1 MGRLKARIAYVIVTV
16 LMIVAGLATRQWGD
30 FLPEFVAL
38 HGGDAIW
45 AAMIYSGFRFLAP
58 HKPLGWALA
67 CSIIFCYAI
76 ETSQLYQADWIRAI
90 RDTRLGSLVLGNGF
104 LFIDLVRYAAGI
116 LLVYAADRIII
127 QRRSRA

>member
-1 MGRLKARIAYVIVTV
+1 MGRLKARIVYAIVTV
-16 LMIVAGLATRQWGD
+16 LMIVAGLATRQWGNY
-30 FLPEFVAL
+30 LPEFVAL

-116 LLVYAADRIII
+116 LLVYGADRIII
-127 QRRSRA
+127 QRRGRT

>member
-1 MGRLKARIAYVIVTV
+1 MGRLKARIAYAIVTV
-16 LMIVAGLATRQWGD
+16 LMIVAGLATRQWGNY
-30 FLPEFVAL
+30 LPEFVAL

-67 CSIIFCYAI
+67 CSIIFCCAI

-116 LLVYAADRIII
+116 LLVYGADRIII
-127 QRRSRA
+127 QRRGRT